1 MKFLGID
8 PGYARMGYGL
18 IEVTGN
24 RAAFVDAG
32 VCETSPKQKEGER
45 LAHMQK
51 FLQQLLKS
59 HSITHAALEQVFL
72 RKDLTTGI
80 RLSEARGVIV
90 MNLFLAG
97 ISYSEISPSAMK
109 KSITGSGSAQ
119 KKTVQLMTAKLL
131 NLPAQMKIDDA
142 ADGLGLAFC
151 AWLRWQAGQIR
162 IQSRRKNN
170 APN

>member
-8 PGYARMGYGL
+8 PGYARLGYGV
-18 IEVTGN
+18 IEVNGN

-32 VCETSPKQKEGER
+32 VFETWPKQSEGER
-45 LAHMQK
+45 LSQMQK
-51 FLQQLLKS
+51 FLHGLFKS
-59 HSITHAALEQVFL
+59 HTITHAGLEQVFL
-72 RKDLTTGI
+72 RRDLTTGI

-90 MNLFLAG
+90 MNLFEAK

-109 KSITGSGSAQ
+109 KTITGSGSAQ

-151 AWLRWQAGQIR
+151 AWLKWQA
-162 IQSRRKNN
+162 SRKLGERGN
-170 APN
+170 